1 MNTLCNY
8 YSSTI
13 TPLSINS
20 KFIKLKFK
28 NIISIQLNF
37 EKQWVAKFFV
47 NFYLLINLIFF
58 IKIC

>member
-37 EKQWVAKFFV
+37 EKQ
-47 NFYLLINLIFF
+47 
-58 IKIC
+58 